1 MSDPSSSAHVA
12 CRSIKAEQV
21 LDAAKR
27 LFIEYG
33 FGATSMDAIAQAAG
47 VSKATVYAHHDSKQ
61 ALFAATA
68 RRECARVVG
77 QMAVANGSQDLSSAP
92 DLEAALTRIGRSFV
106 DAILSDEI
114 MALLRMVIAEATR
127 FPEIGRIYYESAPL
141 QTRQNVTRYLEQA
154 RAQGLIQ
161 ARDCEL
167 AASQFLGMLRGDV
180 LVATLLGE
188 QSEQRDNNAVI
199 DEAVATFI
207 ARYACDV
214 SQTRG

>member
-1 MSDPSSSAHVA
+1 M
-12 CRSIKAEQV
+12 

-77 QMAVANGSQDLSSAP
+77 QMAIASGCQDLSAAP

-106 DAILSDEI
+106 NAIMSDEI
-114 MALLRMVIAEATR
+114 TALLRMVIAEAIR
-127 FPEIGRIYYESAPL
+127 FPEIGQIYYDSAPR
-141 QTRQNVTRYLEQA
+141 QTRQNVTRYLQQA
-154 RAQGLIQ
+154 RAEGLIH

-167 AASQFLGMLRGDV
+167 AASQFLGMLRGDM

-188 QSEQRDNNAVI
+188 QSGVCDDDTIIA
-199 DEAVATFI
+199 EAVATFV
-207 ARYACDV
+207 ARYGCEQAP
-214 SQTRG
+214 TAGRE

>member
-1 MSDPSSSAHVA
+1 MSDSSSSAQSV

-68 RRECARVVG
+68 RRACARMVG
-77 QMAVANGSQDLSSAP
+77 RMAIAPDSQDLGAAP
-92 DLEAALTRIGRSFV
+92 DLEAALTRIGHSFIET
-106 DAILSDEI
+106 ILSDEI
-114 MALLRMVIAEATR
+114 TALLRMVIAEAGR
-127 FPEIGRIYYESAPL
+127 FPEIGRIYYESAPR
-141 QTRQNVTRYLEQA
+141 QTRQSVTRYLEQA
-154 RAQGLIQ
+154 RALGLV
-161 ARDCEL
+161 RTHDCEL

-180 LVATLLGE
+180 LVATLLGAH
-188 QSEQRDNNAVI
+188 SETRDTNRIIEA
-199 DEAVATFI
+199 AVATFV
-207 ARYACDV
+207 ARYGCD
-214 SQTRG
+214 RP